1 MRPHIANQV
10 PESIWE
16 LFKTVKNVIE
26 RLPPKIETDAYLFG
40 LKIPRDVA
48 IGEVIPSCHQITRA
62 LAEHFPVIV
71 HDDGVLHINKA
82 GEQCHLDHSW
92 LTVVRQDQKWIIDPW
107 PLGVLSGPALFVQ
120 EYAFNF
126 QEVDTS
132 SSRLPNS
139 FIVVVEAVSLLIE
152 KILEND
158 SSFGEQND
166 QRS

>member
-1 MRPHIANQV
+1 MRPHIANEV

-16 LFKTVKNVIE
+16 LFKTVRNIIE

-40 LKIPRDVA
+40 LKIPRDIAV
-48 IGEVIPSCHQITRA
+48 GEVVPSCHQITRA

-71 HDDGVLHINKA
+71 HDGGVLHINKT

-92 LTVVRQDQKWIIDPW
+92 LTVSGQDPKWIIDPW
-107 PLGVLSGPALFVQ
+107 PLGVVSGPALFMQ
-120 EYAFNF
+120 GYAFDF

-139 FIVVVEAVSLLIE
+139 FIGVVEAISLLIE

-158 SSFGEQND
+158 
-166 QRS
+166 